1 MDDWFN
7 SILSI
12 ALIPQIVALIIEKNK
27 LDELTAIKE
36 FYQSKVYELLSNEK
50 TKMWH
55 YSPMTIY
62 MMLKNEKE
70 HDVIVFPEE

>member
-1 MDDWFN
+1 MDNWFN

-12 ALIPQIVALIIEKNK
+12 ALIPQIVALIIEKNE

-50 TKMWH
+50 TKCG
-55 YSPMTIY
+55 I
-62 MMLKNEKE
+62 
-70 HDVIVFPEE
+70 IVR